1 MAGPAE
7 AAHVSHAVLT
17 EPGKPPG
24 LLGPEAGDGGSAA
37 PEGRGAPQGAAEVG
51 AGGGGGADES
61 TAARAS
67 AGPGESAGSTG
78 DGGQHARPSRR
89 HPRRWL
95 AALTIVLALV
105 VAAGM
110 FGYVRVRSDVDPSG
124 RPGDFVTVTIP
135 RGASTMRI
143 GQLLSSAGVLRGPD
157 VFAVYIKLKGDGPL
171 LAGTYRLRANEKYS
185 AVVAA
190 REKGPVLVTSKLVVP
205 EGFTVRQI
213 AAAVAALHDGISRA
227 EFMSAATG
235 GAVRSPYEP
244 VGTDNL
250 EGLLF
255 PATYPVPQG
264 ETARQLV
271 SWMVATFDA
280 HAARLGLAAA
290 AKRLHYTPY
299 QVVEVASI
307 VEREAKLTADRG
319 PVASVIYNR
328 LARGMPIG
336 AESTLLYGLGDPTGN
351 PDILTPN
358 PYNTLLN
365 KGLPPTPIS
374 NPGAASLTAAIAP
387 PSTSYLY
394 WVEVNRDGEMGFAST
409 SAQFKQLQ
417 ADCRAVH
424 LC

>member
-1 MAGPAE
+1 M
-7 AAHVSHAVLT
+7 LT
-17 EPGKPPG
+17 EPGKPPVV
-24 LLGPEAGDGGSAA
+24 LGPEAGAGGSVA
-37 PEGRGAPQGAAEVG
+37 PGVPDG
-51 AGGGGGADES
+51 AGGTAGTGADVGNVEP
-61 TAARAS
+61 
-67 AGPGESAGSTG
+67 AGNVEQAGDLEYAGGTSG
-78 DGGQHARPSRR
+78 GGQHVRPARRR
-89 HPRRWL
+89 RRRRWL
-95 AALTIVLALV
+95 TALAV
-105 VAAGM
+105 VAAVVVVAGVV
-110 FGYVRVRSDVDPSG
+110 GYVRVRSEVDPSG
-124 RPGDFVTVTIP
+124 KPGDFVTVTIP

-143 GQLLSSAGVLRGPD
+143 GQLLSAARVLRGPD
-157 VFAVYIKLKGDGPL
+157 VFAVYVKLEGAGPL

-185 AVVAA
+185 SVVAA
-190 REKGPVLVTSKLVVP
+190 LQKGPVVVTAKLVIP

-213 AAAVAALHDGISRA
+213 SAAVAALHDGISRA
-227 EFMSAATG
+227 EFESAATS

-244 VGTDNL
+244 AGTDNL

-280 HAARLGLAAA
+280 HAAQLGLAAA

-319 PVASVIYNR
+319 PIASVIYNR